1 MKKLEIDTSKITDL
15 KTAIQIIEQL
25 LVIIEEQQERIEEQQ
40 ERIKELEEKV
50 AELYSTR
57 LRFPV
62 FILFYIS
69 R

>member
-40 ERIKELEEKV
+40 ERIKELEEKKER
-50 AELYSTR
+50 AATGEECGPKEL
-57 LRFPV
+57 
-62 FILFYIS
+62 
-69 R
+69 